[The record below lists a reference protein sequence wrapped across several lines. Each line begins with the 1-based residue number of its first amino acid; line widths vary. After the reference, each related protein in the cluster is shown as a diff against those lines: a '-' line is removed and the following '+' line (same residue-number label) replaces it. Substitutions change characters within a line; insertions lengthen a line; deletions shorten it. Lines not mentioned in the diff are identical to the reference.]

1 MKICGGGRRT
11 GMRKRRFKRL
21 PSSLCHT
28 PTIFVCEREK
38 ERERE
43 LLECSRVDEVLLE
56 KKSEDRSPD
65 EVLEKIYR

>member
-43 LLECSRVDEVLLE
+43 LLECSREE
-56 KKSEDRSPD
+56 K
-65 EVLEKIYR
+65 